1 MTIREIARVAGVSKS
16 TVSLVLNNS
25 PKVDP
30 ATRDHVLAVMRE
42 HNYVPNF
49 QATSLAKGNSPFIG
63 IIVPGLS
70 WGMVAAINFGV
81 ASILEPTPYEI
92 ILYTS
97 TNERDYGNVVDR
109 ILATRL
115 SAGLLVV
122 THYQPL
128 EPIVELRNHGLPVV
142 VVNTL
147 STPVDL
153 PCIEA
158 DNYTGGCLAAKHLV
172 ELGHTRIATIQGPM
186 TYRCCRERHQGF
198 RDTLLGAGVKPNSR
212 LVKQG
217 GFDPETTKGQAKDLL
232 SMAKPPTAIFT
243 HNDNMAYAVMQAAAD
258 CGLGVPEDLSLVGF
272 DDNPSSIDVR
282 PALTTVKQPFREM
295 GRHAAELLMAEIE
308 SSDDP
313 SKHSEHI
320 VKMPTELVVRA
331 STAPLPA

>member
-49 QATSLAKGNSPFIG
+49 QATSLAKGSSPFIG
-63 IIVPGLS
+63 ILVPGLS

-81 ASILEPTPYEI
+81 ASVLEPTPYEI

-97 TNERDYGNVVDR
+97 TNERDYSNVVDR

-153 PCIEA
+153 PCVEA
-158 DNYTGGCLAAKHLV
+158 DNYTGGCLAARHLL

-198 RDTLLGAGVKPNSR
+198 RDTLTEAGVKPNNR

-217 GFDPETTKGQAKDLL
+217 GFDPDTTRDQAKELL
-232 SMAKPPTAIFT
+232 SLSKPPTAIFT

-258 CGLGVPEDLSLVGF
+258 CGLRIPEDLSLVGF
-272 DDNPSSIDVR
+272 DDNPSSTDVR

-295 GRHAAELLMAEIE
+295 GRHAAELLLAEVE
-308 SSDDP
+308 AGGEPNKQADN
-313 SKHSEHI
+313 I
-320 VKMPTELVVRA
+320 VRMPTELVVRA
-331 STAPLPA
+331 STARLST